1 MNYLDSN
8 KLRQVAFIAILLILG
23 TILFIELS
31 SFIPALLGA
40 VTFYVLVRSQM
51 AFLVGKKHWRK
62 PWAATIVLLLTFL
75 VVLVPIWVMVTMLSS
90 RINYA
95 VQHSNQVIEALKNLI
110 GRLQQQYDIHLLSGE
125 NLSKAGTIIAGSL
138 PNVLGATFNTL
149 TMLLIMYFILYFMLV
164 NYDTMEQ
171 WLFTHMPLKTSNKI
185 RMGKELKGLVISNAL
200 GVPLI
205 ALLQGIVGLVA
216 YFFLGVKDPWFWFMV
231 TCITSMLPFVG
242 AAMAYVPLSILLF
255 VQEPAWKGIVM
266 LIYGFGVIG
275 TVDNL
280 FRIVL
285 QRKIGDIHP
294 LITLFGVI
302 IGVNMFGFIGLIFG
316 PILIAMFILLV
327 RIYFNEFS
335 NSGEL

>member
-1 MNYLDSN
+1 M
-8 KLRQVAFIAILLILG
+8 AFIAILLVLG
-23 TILFIELS
+23 IVLFIELS

-40 VTFYVLVRSQM
+40 VTFYILVRRQM
-51 AFLVGKKHWRK
+51 NYLVVKKKWK
-62 PWAATIVLLLTFL
+62 PGLAASLLLLLTFL
-75 VVLVPIWVMVTMLSS
+75 VILVPIWVLVTMLSS

-95 VQHSNQVIEALKNLI
+95 IQHSNQVMAALKSLVD
-110 GRLQQQYDIHLLSGE
+110 RLQVQYGIQLLSGE
-125 NLSKAGTIIAGSL
+125 NLGKASSIVATSL

-149 TMLLIMYFILYFMLV
+149 TMILILYFILYFMLS
-164 NYDTMEQ
+164 NYAAMEK
-171 WLFTHMPLKTSNKI
+171 WLLAHVPLKQENK
-185 RMGKELKGLVISNAL
+185 RWVSRELKGLVISNAL
-200 GVPLI
+200 GIPLI
-205 ALLQGIVGLVA
+205 ALLQGVVGLIG
-216 YFFLGVKDPWFWFMV
+216 YFILGVSDPWFWFMV

-242 AAMAYVPLSILLF
+242 AAMAYVPLSILLL
-255 VQEPAWKGIVM
+255 VQGPTWKGVVL

-275 TVDNL
+275 TVDNV

-302 IGVNMFGFIGLIFG
+302 IGVNLFGFIGLIFG

-335 NSGEL
+335 NSGSKAKQLNTLNE